1 VAARREATRTAR
13 PDATVRRTRMRSH
26 SPLVRWLAGVLF
38 ALVLG
43 MLAATRT
50 AQAQRPPA
58 PAPDIVRGATLALP
72 ALPGDHRVERRGP
85 VLWSWPAQATDEARA
100 LQAVWDDAW
109 PRIRDELG
117 GELPEEATIRLARN
131 PDELRA
137 LAPVDAPPPA
147 YATGVT
153 YPDLGL
159 ILLSFA
165 APETWERPAM
175 DKVLAH
181 ELSHLALHRAAPD
194 APLPRWF
201 VEGLAVQQSGEH
213 SIARVQTLAEAVVGG
228 SLLPLSELSR
238 RFPEHTHAVSLA
250 YAQSASVVG
259 YLRGDASKE
268 RKFARLL
275 RELRRGATFSGA
287 LREAYYVSLAD
298 LEREWR
304 ADVSD
309 RFTALPLL
317 VTGSG
322 IWALA
327 LVLTVAAWFRRRR
340 KRRETLA
347 RWAAEE
353 EALRAAAVARARLEA
368 LQARRWAEALALTE
382 ARAVLP
388 ERSDPELPTVHH
400 DGRDHT
406 VH

>member
-1 VAARREATRTAR
+1 
-13 PDATVRRTRMRSH
+13 MRQL
-26 SPLVRWLAGVLF
+26 PFLVRQLACALF
-38 ALVLG
+38 GLLLG
-43 MLAATRT
+43 ALAATPTR
-50 AQAQRPPA
+50 AQRVPE
-58 PAPDIVRGATLALP
+58 PAPDIVRGATLTLP
-72 ALPGDHRVERRGP
+72 ALPADHRVEQRGP
-85 VLWSWPAQATDEARA
+85 VRWSWPAQATSEARE

-117 GELPEEATIRLARN
+117 GDLPEDAVIRLARD

-137 LAPVDAPPPA
+137 LAPVGAPPPA

-153 YPDLGL
+153 YPDLGVV
-159 ILLSFA
+159 LLSFA

-175 DKVLAH
+175 DKVLTH

-194 APLPRWF
+194 AHLPRWF

-213 SIARVQTLAEAVVGG
+213 SVARVRTLAEAVVGG
-228 SLLPLSELSR
+228 SLLPLSDLSR
-238 RFPEHTHAVSLA
+238 RFPERAHAVGLA

-259 YLRGDASKE
+259 YLRGDAARE
-268 RKFARLL
+268 RKFARLV
-275 RELRRGATFSGA
+275 RELRRGATFGAA
-287 LREAYYVSLAD
+287 LRESYYVSLSD
-298 LEREWR
+298 LEREWHS
-304 ADVSD
+304 DVSD

-322 IWALA
+322 VWVLA
-327 LVLTVAAWFRRRR
+327 LVLSVAAWFRRRR
-340 KRRETLA
+340 KQRETLA

-353 EALRAAAVARARLEA
+353 EALRAAAVARARREA
-368 LQARRWAEALALTE
+368 LEARRWAEALALAE

-388 ERSDPELPTVHH
+388 EHADPELPTVHH

>member
-1 VAARREATRTAR
+1 
-13 PDATVRRTRMRSH
+13 
-26 SPLVRWLAGVLF
+26 
-38 ALVLG
+38 
-43 MLAATRT
+43 
-50 AQAQRPPA
+50 
-58 PAPDIVRGATLALP
+58 
-72 ALPGDHRVERRGP
+72 
-85 VLWSWPAQATDEARA
+85 VLWSWPTHATDEARA

-117 GELPEEATIRLARN
+117 GEIPEEAVIRLARD

-137 LAPVDAPPPA
+137 LAPTGAPPPA

-175 DKVLAH
+175 DKVLTH
-181 ELSHLALHRAAPD
+181 ELSHLALHRAVPD
-194 APLPRWF
+194 AQLPRWF

-213 SIARVQTLAEAVVGG
+213 SVARIQTLAEAVVGG

-238 RFPEHTHAVSLA
+238 RFPERAHAVGLA
-250 YAQSASVVG
+250 YAQGASVVG
-259 YLRGDASKE
+259 YLRGDASRE
-268 RKFARLL
+268 RKFGRLL
-275 RELRRGATFSGA
+275 RELRRGATFGGA
-287 LREAYYVSLAD
+287 LRESYYVSLAD

-322 IWALA
+322 VWALA
-327 LVLTVAAWFRRRR
+327 LVLSVAAWFRRRR
-340 KRRETLA
+340 KQRETLA

-353 EALRAAAVARARLEA
+353 EALRAAAVARARREA
-368 LQARRWAEALALTE
+368 LEARRWADALALAE
-382 ARAVLP
+382 ARAVVP
-388 ERSDPELPTVHH
+388 EHADPELPTVRH
-400 DGRDHT
+400 DGRDYT